1 MVDTAGAPG
10 ETPATGTSPATH
22 RPVIRPLW
30 ASIIAAAVA
39 GLALLVSFPPFGQ
52 WWLAPAGAGLLAVTL
67 HGRRVRAGAGLG
79 FIAGLV
85 MFMPMISWTNIHVGN
100 LPWTLL
106 SVLEAAYVAAMGAAY
121 AFAAPLTDR
130 RRWLTPL
137 LTGTLWVAQEAAR
150 SRTPFGGFPWGKLAF
165 GQGEVPLLHWAVL
178 GGAPLVTFMVAVTG
192 GLLATAALTLL
203 RPAATAADSR
213 DADAAGRSAGTA
225 GAEGERVRRAPAVPA
240 KVFVPAAWVAGAVV
254 AALAGALVPV
264 AKPAGDPVTVAFV
277 QGNVPRLGFD
287 FNAQRLAVLDNHVRG
302 TLDLAARVA
311 AGQEKRPALVVWPE
325 NASDV
330 DPLDSQV
337 AAAQISRA
345 ANAIGAPI
353 LVGGVTD
360 GSTDRTVR
368 NIGVLWWPA
377 GTTGGKAGADLDQL
391 YIKRHPV
398 PFAEYIPLRSIAR
411 MVSKEVDRVSRDFEP
426 GDRPGVIDS
435 GATVIGDVICFE
447 IAYDGLVRD
456 VVTGG
461 AQILA
466 VQTNN
471 ATFNT
476 AEAEQQLAMVQLRA
490 VEHGRDALMA
500 STVGVS
506 AFVGADGHVQDQ
518 TVFNTVAVVVRDMTE
533 STELTV
539 ATRLG
544 HWPELA
550 LTVLGL
556 TLLAGAAV
564 VRIRRRPVP
573 HGAADA

>member
-1 MVDTAGAPG
+1 MTKVDTAPEAGTAP
-10 ETPATGTSPATH
+10 TRQD

-30 ASIIAAAVA
+30 ASILAAALA
-39 GLALLVSFPPFGQ
+39 GLALLTSFPPYGQ
-52 WWLAPAGAGLLAVTL
+52 WWLAPAGVALLALAV
-67 HGRRVRAGAGLG
+67 HGRRMRAGAGLG
-79 FIAGLV
+79 FIAGLL
-85 MFMPMISWTNIHVGN
+85 MFAPMISWTNIHVGN
-100 LPWTLL
+100 VPWLLL
-106 SVLEAAYVAAMGAAY
+106 SVLEAGYLALMGAAY
-121 AFAAPLTDR
+121 AYAAPLADR

-137 LTGTLWVAQEAAR
+137 LIGTLWVAQEALR

-165 GQGEVPLLHWAVL
+165 GQGEVPLLRWAVL

-192 GLLATAALTLL
+192 GLVATAALTVL
-203 RPAATAADSR
+203 
-213 DADAAGRSAGTA
+213 
-225 GAEGERVRRAPAVPA
+225 RRAGDAVPSKRFLA
-240 KVFVPAAWVAGAVV
+240 PVAWVAGAVV

-264 AKPAGDPVTVAFV
+264 ARPAGDPVTVAFV

-311 AGQEKRPALVVWPE
+311 AGQEKRPDLVVWPE

-330 DPLDSQV
+330 DPLNSQV

-345 ANAIGAPI
+345 ADAIGSPI

-360 GSTDRTVR
+360 GSTPRNVR
-368 NIGVLWWPA
+368 NIGVLWWPDR
-377 GTTGGKAGADLDQL
+377 GADLDQL
-391 YIKRHPV
+391 YVKRHPV

-426 GDRPGVIDS
+426 GDRPGVVDS

-490 VEHGRDALMA
+490 VEHGRDTLMA

-506 AFVGADGHVQDQ
+506 AFVGADGHVHDR
-518 TVFNTVAVVVRDMTE
+518 TVFNTAAVVVRDLTE
-533 STELTV
+533 STATTV
-539 ATRLG
+539 ATRLAY
-544 HWPELA
+544 WPELV
-550 LTVLGL
+550 LTVIGLG
-556 TLLAGAAV
+556 LLAGAAT
-564 VRIRRRPVP
+564 IRLRRP
-573 HGAADA
+573 